1 MKINNSLYLTTLI
14 ILLIMVIC
22 IRVTEGAPLLRE
34 GVAAASGGVVSAV
47 SGGIGHMS
55 HWDEVVVVL
64 WGRGGGATN
73 VVLGQVHATFSEEGM
88 QYRGVVL
95 PASGQM

>member
-1 MKINNSLYLTTLI
+1 
-14 ILLIMVIC
+14 MVIC

-47 SGGIGHMS
+47 SGSVGHMS
-55 HWDEVVVVL
+55 LWDEVMVVL

-73 VVLGQVHATFSEEGM
+73 VVLGQVHADVQWRGHAASG
-88 QYRGVVL
+88 RGVAGIRANVGYGGTPGKARL
-95 PASGQM
+95 CS

>member
-1 MKINNSLYLTTLI
+1 
-14 ILLIMVIC
+14 MVIC

-34 GVAAASGGVVSAV
+34 GMAAASGGVVSDV
-47 SGGIGHMS
+47 SGGVGCMS
-55 HWDEVVVVL
+55 LWDEVLVVL

-73 VVLGQVHATFSEEGM
+73 VVLGQVHAMFSGEGM
-88 QYRGVVL
+88 RHRGVVL